1 MNSQSSL
8 PPTRRSFRLGLTT
21 RFGFTLGGMVVVILA
36 LFSVFVFGSIRAAE
50 ERIEHEGSVLARTLA
65 VQVRFDLIMQDSEG
79 MLEKLNVLFESGAVI
94 GGAYFDADGSPAAD
108 RLEGESLPALRASDF
123 TRSAVHWASATNG
136 ARSLVAISPVDQDG
150 TGDHLGAVAIIVPAD
165 AIDAQRRAAGILAGI
180 LFAIIAL
187 LTIVVLYFVQRTV
200 IRPVDALRKAAG
212 QVAAGDLTVRVDENR
227 KDEVGE
233 LARSFNAM
241 VAASEESRVAVQEE
255 TARAERA
262 RQRAETLQNQSE
274 AEKAHLRTQFDQI
287 SAVVTAVTHGDL
299 TRRLEA
305 SGSDDVAVLMQQI
318 NAMIHDLS
326 SIIAQ
331 VAGAGSRLSD
341 AASRVA
347 SSAEEMSAG
356 ADDQARQTAEVAAA
370 VEQMSATIAESSRN
384 AHKANETA
392 RRASD
397 IARNGEAAFRNTSEG
412 MHRIASIVKE
422 SAEKVTELGRSG
434 TQIGEIIRVIGDIA
448 DQTNLLALNAAIEAA
463 RAGDQ
468 GRGFAVV
475 ADEVR
480 KLAERT
486 TAATKEIAAMIT
498 RIQQNT
504 QEVVGSMQRGD
515 QEVESGLTLADE
527 AGRSLDEIV
536 GAISDVVQTIDQ
548 MAAAAEEQSVTSTQ
562 ISQNVES
569 ISSVSTE
576 VSRATTELARTAD
589 IMSHQASDMGRL
601 IERFRIEEAPKHP
614 SRETDLR
621 RLSN

>member
-1 MNSQSSL
+1 MKSQPSL
-8 PPTRRSFRLGLTT
+8 SRPGRFFSIGLTA
-21 RFGFTLGGMVVVILA
+21 RFGITLGGMVVVILA
-36 LFSVFVFGSIRAAE
+36 LFSVFVFGSIRSAE

-79 MLEKLNVLFESGAVI
+79 MLEKLDVLFESEAVI
-94 GGAYFDADGSPAAD
+94 GGAYFDAGGNMVAN
-108 RLEGESLPALRASDF
+108 RLEGESLPSLPPDELL
-123 TRSAVHWASATNG
+123 RSAIHWSSATSG
-136 ARSLVAISPVDQDG
+136 ARALVAISPVDQDG
-150 TGDHLGAVAIIVPAD
+150 TGDHLGTIALIMPAD
-165 AIDAQRRAAGILAGI
+165 AIDAQRKAAGVLAGI
-180 LFAIIAL
+180 LVSIIAL
-187 LTIVVLYFVQRTV
+187 LTVGVLYVVRRTV
-200 IRPVDALRKAAG
+200 IRPVDAIRKAAG
-212 QVAAGDLTVRVDENR
+212 QVAAGDLTVRVDEER
-227 KDEVGE
+227 HDEVGE

-241 VAASEESRVAVQEE
+241 VQASEESRTAVQEE
-255 TARAERA
+255 SARAEQA
-262 RQRAETLQNQSE
+262 RDRAEALQNQSE
-274 AEKAHLRTQFDQI
+274 AEKAHLRQQFDRI
-287 SAVVTAVTHGDL
+287 SDVVTAVTHGDL

-305 SGSDDVAVLMQQI
+305 GGNDDVAVLMQQI

-341 AASRVA
+341 AAARVA

-384 AHKANETA
+384 AHQANETA

-397 IARNGEAAFRNTSEG
+397 IARNGESAFRNTAEG

-422 SAEKVTELGRSG
+422 STDKVTELGRSG
-434 TQIGEIIRVIGDIA
+434 AQIGEIIRVIGDIA

-486 TAATKEIAAMIT
+486 TAATKEIASMIM
-498 RIQQNT
+498 RIQKNT
-504 QEVVGSMQRGD
+504 QEVVASMQRGD
-515 QEVESGLTLADE
+515 QEVESGLVLADE

-536 GAISDVVQTIDQ
+536 GAITDVVQTIDQ

-562 ISQNVES
+562 IAQNVES
-569 ISSVSTE
+569 ISNVSSE
-576 VSRATTELARTAD
+576 VSSATTELARTAD
-589 IMSHQASDMGRL
+589 VMSHQASDMGTL
-601 IERFRIEEAPKHP
+601 IERFRIEETPKHP

-621 RLSN
+621 RLTN